1 MERPYV
7 FENNRERERL
17 KKLVNKLTDE
27 ELKLV
32 IYKQG
37 WTIAA
42 VLGHLAFWDQ
52 LALELLCKWSENGV
66 TPAPSMNV
74 DFLNDALTRLF
85 LVLPPRTIAKLAV
98 SSAKAVDE
106 KAEQSTPE
114 FIKEIE
120 SHNEPHYRLN
130 RGFHR
135 KMHLDEI
142 EVFLKKKLPGT

>member
-1 MERPYV
+1 MEKQ
-7 FENNRERERL
+7 FIIDNNRERDRL
-17 KKLVNKLTDE
+17 KKLVNRLTDE
-27 ELKLV
+27 ELELV
-32 IYKQG
+32 IYKEG
-37 WTIAA
+37 WTIATA
-42 VLGHLAFWDQ
+42 LGHLAFWDQ
-52 LALELLCKWSENGV
+52 IALELLCKWSENAV

-74 DFLNDALTRLF
+74 DFLNDALMRLF

-98 SSAKAVDE
+98 SSAKAADE

-130 RGFHR
+130 RSFHR

-142 EVFLKKKLPGT
+142 EAFLKTKG